1 VPQSRQGRL
10 SLLLECLH
18 EQRVLLVLDNLEALL
33 QEGDL
38 AGRYRS
44 GYAGYGQVLQRVGET
59 AHQSCLMLTSREKP
73 ASLVLLEETHSRVR
87 ALRLVGLDADA
98 GAQLLAEKGV
108 VGTPQERARLVE
120 TYAGNPLALKVVTET
135 ISDLFAGEIGPF
147 LRQSMV
153 IFGSIGELLAS
164 GSYLY
169 GVQVWDVTART
180 PRWVSRAHPTRI
192 RRVAWSPDGTR
203 LASGGEDGSLYVWK
217 ASDGTLLQRLQGHR
231 GVVYGVVWSPDGTR
245 LASGG
250 GSRGSGEVVLWDTRS
265 GAHCGERLYTIAS
278 APGSVLALDWSP
290 RGELLVSGDSDGRL
304 CWWDVHSGE
313 CLMQRQG
320 HQGAIQS
327 LRISPDG
334 HRLASCGDEGTIQVW
349 DLESGERLRRLR
361 RDRPYE
367 RLTITGV
374 KGLTQAEIASL
385 RGLGAIEEE
394 TLPL

>member
-1 VPQSRQGRL
+1 MRTHTYGERDYAFGQAMLTRRAVMHLTQVDLARFLAISRGAVLAWEAGSSYPKAEHLKAFIALCVERQVFAPGREAEEIRAL
-10 SLLLECLH
+10 WH
-18 EQRVLLVLDNLEALL
+18 AAHQKVLLDESWLSRLLSEPSPPIKGSAPGPSEQASARAKPVTGSAPSRRVDWDDALDSTFTVATSLNGQYWAAGGRCGEVRVWREGGQRLHLL
-33 QEGDL
+33 W
-38 AGRYRS
+38 R
-44 GYAGYGQVLQRVGET
+44 
-59 AHQSCLMLTSREKP
+59 AHTDTM
-73 ASLVLLEETHSRVR
+73 
-87 ALRLVGLDADA
+87 
-98 GAQLLAEKGV
+98 
-108 VGTPQERARLVE
+108 
-120 TYAGNPLALKVVTET
+120 LALA
-135 ISDLFAGEIGPF
+135 F
-147 LRQSMV
+147 
-153 IFGSIGELLAS
+153 
-164 GSYLY
+164 
-169 GVQVWDVTART
+169 
-180 PRWVSRAHPTRI
+180 
-192 RRVAWSPDGTR
+192 SPDGTR

-250 GSRGSGEVVLWDTRS
+250 GSRGSGEVVLWDARS
-265 GAHCGERLYTIAS
+265 GAHCGERMYTIAS

-304 CWWDVHSGE
+304 CWWDVQSGE

-367 RLTITGV
+367 RLNITGV

>member
-1 VPQSRQGRL
+1 MPLVKRCSRAAMHLTQVDLARFLAISRGAVLAWEAGSSYPKAEHLKAFIALCVERQVFAPGREAEEIRAL
-10 SLLLECLH
+10 WH
-18 EQRVLLVLDNLEALL
+18 AAHQKALL
-33 QEGDL
+33 DESWL
-38 AGRYRS
+38 
-44 GYAGYGQVLQRVGET
+44 
-59 AHQSCLMLTSREKP
+59 SRLLSEPSPPIKGSAP
-73 ASLVLLEETHSRVR
+73 GPSEQAS
-87 ALRLVGLDADA
+87 
-98 GAQLLAEKGV
+98 
-108 VGTPQERARLVE
+108 ARLVE

-164 GSYLY
+164 GSYLH

-250 GSRGSGEVVLWDTRS
+250 GSRGSGEVVLWDARS

-304 CWWDVHSGE
+304 CWWDVQSGE